1 MLGAQNSEGANKYGT
16 KAGLALSRDNAEW
29 RTKAHDRAS
38 LHCLLLLVVKQQI
51 GQDSAACQSAQGPAV
66 CLVHKQMWEPDTSE
80 VQVAMHTH
88 QGFAGTD

>member
-38 LHCLLLLVVKQQI
+38 LHLLLLLVVKQQI
-51 GQDSAACQSAQGPAV
+51 GQDSAGVSALGPAV

-80 VQVAMHTH
+80 VQVAMYTR